1 MPMRDFA
8 VFWLSE
14 AVQEKDD
21 VVDYIGSHN
30 LLAALAVD
38 EAINRQVGQLADFP
52 YLGKKGR
59 VEGTFELVIS
69 STPYVVSYRLYGRE
83 VQILHLFHARRDWPP
98 KIVDE

>member
-1 MPMRDFA
+1 MHDFD

-14 AVQEKDD
+14 AVEEKEA
-21 VVDYIGSHN
+21 VIEYIGEHN

-38 EAINRQVGQLADFP
+38 EAIDRQVGQLADFP

-69 STPYVVSYRLYGRE
+69 STPYIVSYRLYGRQ
-83 VQILHLFHARRDWPP
+83 VQVLHLFHARRDWPAKP
-98 KIVDE
+98 SSR